1 MKNKK
6 IAIVGVGSGL
16 GAADKRAQDG
26 PKDIITQI
34 SKKYPKIPIFY
45 KFYDDDDDN
54 HDVLERRNKI
64 TKILNELYQTIY
76 NLKKEGYFIIVLT
89 GDHTYVLSIQAA
101 LAAAA
106 AAAPSAK
113 SKNNTLLYIDAH
125 MDAHTPRSSQS
136 KNPHGMPN
144 STILGYGGYKEW
156 SCYMGSIKPQNFHLF
171 GVRSFETYED
181 KILHKIG
188 AGKNI
193 HYMKDYEI
201 LRREAPKDVAK
212 TKFCGD
218 AQHCSKMN
226 VVGSMEEHLM
236 KAANESERYSLSIDI
251 DAFDPKFMP
260 GTGYREPNGIHPR
273 EILNF
278 LNFAGK
284 DKKCDLIEI
293 TEYNPHKDINKKTL
307 QWIMC
312 FIDNIL
318 DK

>member
-1 MKNKK
+1 MKHKK

-26 PKDIITQI
+26 PHDIITQI

-45 KFYDDDDDN
+45 KFYDENNYNVSDRREIEI
-54 HDVLERRNKI
+54 LRSSKRSEERREII

-101 LAAAA
+101 LAAAE
-106 AAAPSAK
+106 K

-156 SCYMGSIKPQNFHLF
+156 SRYMSSIKPHNFHLF
-171 GVRSFETYED
+171 GVRSFEPYED

-188 AGKNI
+188 VGQNI
-193 HYMKDYEI
+193 HYMKD
-201 LRREAPKDVAK
+201 L
-212 TKFCGD
+212 GG
-218 AQHCSKMN
+218 
-226 VVGSMEEHLM
+226 VGSIEEHLM
-236 KAANESERYSLSIDI
+236 KAATGSSEKYSLSIDV
-251 DAFDPKFMP
+251 DAFDPKYMP

-273 EILNF
+273 EILHF

-307 QWIMC
+307 QWIVR
-312 FIDNIL
+312 FIDEIL
-318 DK
+318 D